1 MTATPSSEKIT
12 ISDFDAI
19 KGISSKFARM
29 GDDYLVARID
39 IGLQNGFGKEF
50 DSLRP
55 GGIVIGLILKGTA
68 KIGLNTETYQVKAPA
83 VVLGGGRS
91 LVKFIESETKRFD
104 TYVLFLSESFLA
116 GINMDI
122 NTIQQAHFSHQP
134 LPVTELSKVDAAL
147 VAHHMDLL
155 YETALLNPADNLYSH
170 SIARSLTAALMY
182 QFMQI
187 NDRKYTGMESH
198 HNRMDVSVKIP
209 GPGRS
214 TSYVTDFI
222 KLLHANFM
230 KERSVAFYAE
240 QLCISPKYL
249 SSVLKKYTRRSPGEW
264 IDEYVILEA
273 KNMLRFSGLSI
284 QEVAYAMNFKSQ
296 SSFGKYFKNATGMSP
311 TEFQKN

>member
-1 MTATPSSEKIT
+1 MTTSPEKIT
-12 ISDFDAI
+12 IGDFDAI

-29 GDDYLVARID
+29 GEDYVVARID
-39 IGLQNGFGKEF
+39 IGSQNGFDREF
-50 DSLRP
+50 DSIRP

-68 KIGLNTETYQVKAPA
+68 KVGLNTEIYQVKAPA

-91 LVKFIESETKRFD
+91 ILKLIETETKRFES
-104 TYVLFLSESFLA
+104 YVLFLSESFLT

-122 NTIQQAHFSHQP
+122 NTLQQAHTTHHPF
-134 LPVTELSKVDAAL
+134 PVMELGKEDAIL
-147 VAHHMDLL
+147 VSHHMDLL

-170 SIARSLTAALMY
+170 SIARSLTAALIY

-187 NDRKYTGMESH
+187 NDRRYTGMASH
-198 HNRMDVSVKIP
+198 HNRMDVGAKIP

-214 TSYVTDFI
+214 TSYVSDFI

-249 SSVLKKYTRRSPGEW
+249 SSVLKKYTHRSPGEW

-273 KNMLRFSGLSI
+273 KNMLRFSGMSV
-284 QEVAYAMNFKSQ
+284 QEVAYTLNFKSQ